1 MATKK
6 RPSRRSRSSRKH
18 GDTRARKVGTIH
30 DVRPGE
36 FVYAKGFGSSRTI
49 FAKTPNKRSSRH
61 GDKRK
66 GSRKGKGSRRSRA
79 SRRR

>member
-6 RPSRRSRSSRKH
+6 RRSRKSRKH
-18 GDTRARKVGTIH
+18 G
-30 DVRPGE
+30 E
-36 FVYAKGFGSSRTI
+36 AKGRVIGQVHRKPGTFVWVTGNGQVREMH
-49 FAKTPNKRSSRH
+49 PPRRSSRH

-66 GSRKGKGSRRSRA
+66 GSRKGSRRSRS

>member
-1 MATKK
+1 MATTKK
-6 RPSRRSRSSRKH
+6 RRRSRSSRH
-18 GDTRARKVGTIH
+18 GDSRRVIATVKGVG
-30 DVRPGE
+30 PNE
-36 FVYAKGFGSSRTI
+36 FVFAKGTGSKRTI
-49 FAKTPNKRSSRH
+49 YAMTPRH